1 IRDYKE
7 ELFSNYC
14 SRIYYLFIL
23 KAELRLTLSYLQA
36 HPTAQSSTFHFARA
50 SQNKKSLPFPNA

>member
-23 KAELRLTLSYLQA
+23 KAELRLTLSYPQYDK
-36 HPTAQSSTFHFARA
+36 TYENRYNHFNFFDFF
-50 SQNKKSLPFPNA
+50 QHFWTKVY